1 MAVEHRAG
9 LCRVALK
16 SALKSALASAM
27 AWALLAPGLA
37 TAQSPPAAVPE
48 TRQMI
53 DALKPAANRGMR
65 NLLVRQAPEL
75 AGSAPAAGNT
85 VGVVAAPTPTP
96 TPVPVPVPAPLPSP
110 TAAPTAPLTPVAAP
124 TTPPATP
131 ASPPAVQVAAPEP
144 APGPAPSL
152 SLAIQFD
159 LNSARVRPESGAV
172 LGNLVA
178 ALLSPDLKANRFVIE
193 GHTDGRGVPAANL
206 RLSQQRADEVRLYLV
221 ALGVHPARLKAVGKG
236 SSEPANAKDPLSA
249 DNRRVRVVTVE

>member
-1 MAVEHRAG
+1 MAVEHGTR
-9 LCRVALK
+9 LCRPV
-16 SALKSALASAM
+16 LASVL

-37 TAQSPPAAVPE
+37 AAQNVPAAAPE

-65 NLLVRQAPEL
+65 NLLVRQAPDM
-75 AGSAPAAGNT
+75 AGSAPAADHT
-85 VGVVAAPTPTP
+85 VGVVTPPALAPAPAPAAPAPAPAPTPA
-96 TPVPVPVPAPLPSP
+96 PAPAPAP
-110 TAAPTAPLTPVAAP
+110 TAATTTAPT
-124 TTPPATP
+124 PATP
-131 ASPPAVQVAAPEP
+131 ASPAPTEVAAT
-144 APGPAPSL
+144 GPAPSL

-159 LNSARVRPESGAV
+159 LNSARVRAESGAV

-236 SSEPANAKDPLSA
+236 SSEPANPKDPMSA

>member
-1 MAVEHRAG
+1 MAVEHRTG
-9 LCRVALK
+9 LCRL
-16 SALKSALASAM
+16 SLALAMS
-27 AWALLAPGLA
+27 WALLAPGLV

-65 NLLVRQAPEL
+65 NLLVRQAPDL

-85 VGVVAAPTPTP
+85 VGVVAAPTPTPTPTP

-131 ASPPAVQVAAPEP
+131 ASPPALQVAAPEP

>member
-1 MAVEHRAG
+1 MAAEQKLSLR
-9 LCRVALK
+9 RW
-16 SALKSALASAM
+16 ALARALPW
-27 AWALLAPGLA
+27 ALLCALLAPGLSS
-37 TAQSPPAAVPE
+37 AQSATTAVPE

-75 AGSAPAAGNT
+75 AGSAAAAVNT
-85 VGVVAAPTPTP
+85 VSVVAPPALAPAPAPVPTPATL
-96 TPVPVPVPAPLPSP
+96 PL
-110 TAAPTAPLTPVAAP
+110 AEL
-124 TTPPATP
+124 P
-131 ASPPAVQVAAPEP
+131 ASAPA
-144 APGPAPSL
+144 PAPSL

-193 GHTDGRGVPAANL
+193 GHTDGRGLPAANL

-236 SSEPANAKDPLSA
+236 SSEPANPKDPMSA

>member
-1 MAVEHRAG
+1 MAVEQKT
-9 LCRVALK
+9 ALRQWAQVY
-16 SALKSALASAM
+16 ALVCALVCAQVGALAC
-27 AWALLAPGLA
+27 ALLAPGLA
-37 TAQSPPAAVPE
+37 AAQGVPAAVPE

-65 NLLVRQAPEL
+65 NLLVRQAPDL
-75 AGSAPAAGNT
+75 AASAPAEGSAS
-85 VGVVAAPTPTP
+85 VGAP
-96 TPVPVPVPAPLPSP
+96 PAPAPAP
-110 TAAPTAPLTPVAAP
+110 APAPTAL
-124 TTPPATP
+124 PPSP
-131 ASPPAVQVAAPEP
+131 ASPPSVQVAAP
-144 APGPAPSL
+144 GLSPSL

-178 ALLSPDLKANRFVIE
+178 ALQSPDLKANRFVIE

-236 SSEPANAKDPLSA
+236 SSEPTNPKDPLSA